1 MTNGKEPDWC
11 RAPTD
16 CLQYHTGPSGNI
28 QSFNF
33 PSGQLL
39 SSQAYRICFRQE
51 RDYCSITFTASLSTS
66 PDPFQLLTR
75 CFPRNSSHFT

>member
-1 MTNGKEPDWC
+1 MTDGIETGWC

-75 CFPRNSSHFT
+75 CFPQ